1 MKGLKSMKHG
11 FLVIGNDPDD
21 GSPYT
26 LGKQD
31 TMLNAL
37 NTYRCALRSAA
48 ADFHRRSNLRIV
60 ELVDRPIDP
69 SLYKE

>member
-26 LGKQD
+26 LGRED
-31 TMLNAL
+31 TIKNAV
-37 NTYRCALRSAA
+37 NTYRFALRSAA

-60 ELVDRPIDP
+60 ELVEHPIDP